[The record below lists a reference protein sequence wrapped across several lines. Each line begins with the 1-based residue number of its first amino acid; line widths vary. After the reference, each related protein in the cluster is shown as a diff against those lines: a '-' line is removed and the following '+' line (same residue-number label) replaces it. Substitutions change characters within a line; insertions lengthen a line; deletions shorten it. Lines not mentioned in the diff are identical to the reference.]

1 MNNISAI
8 WSGLDMR
15 KRVMAI
21 GAALAVFAAVLMLSR
36 GGGPQL
42 ELLYSGMDAASAGEV
57 VAALDAEN
65 VPYEVRGGSI
75 YVDST
80 QRDRL
85 RMTLASQGLPSI
97 GSKGYELLDGLSG
110 FGTTSKMFDAAYW
123 RAKEGELARTI
134 VSSPGVRSARV
145 HISTTNGNPFERN
158 AKISAAVTISSA
170 GGTPS
175 ADQVKALRFLV
186 AAAVSGLDPSD
197 VAVIDDVAGL
207 LASGEDDT
215 LTRATDA
222 RSAELKAR
230 AERLLSAHVGRG
242 NAVVEVSLEAVTAR
256 ETVVERLF
264 DPESRVAISA
274 ETENR
279 KESQKGTAGGAVTVA
294 SNLPDGE
301 ASGSENGTSSQSSEA
316 RERTNFE
323 VSETQR
329 EVQRAPGDIKRLT
342 VAVLLNHVATANEDG
357 STSLA
362 PRSPEEIEKL
372 TALVS
377 SAVGL
382 DTARGDIITI
392 DSLPFQPLATEG
404 SVATD
409 SGPRGAPLDMMQLIK
424 WGLSAIV
431 AIVVSIFV
439 LRPILTSGGGA
450 PQLDDS
456 TASAAAPPA
465 GALPDLSALT
475 EPPSEPPG
483 ALAALPEPEP
493 MPAQGFPPMA
503 EPLSFD
509 GFQSAFDSPGS
520 DDNAVTRLRSL
531 IEERQDEA
539 LQILQSWVE
548 ETSDTPRGS

>member
-21 GAALAVFAAVLMLSR
+21 GATLAVFAAVLMLSR

-57 VAALDAEN
+57 VAALDAES

-85 RMTLASQGLPSI
+85 RMTLASKGLPSI

-134 VSSPGVRSARV
+134 VSSPSIRSARV
-145 HISTTNGNPFERN
+145 HISTTNGSPFERN
-158 AKISAAVTISSA
+158 AKTSAAVTISSA

-175 ADQVKALRFLV
+175 TDQVKALRFLV
-186 AAAVSGLDPSD
+186 AAAVSGLNPSD
-197 VAVIDDVAGL
+197 VAIIDDVAGL
-207 LASGEDDT
+207 LASGDDDT
-215 LTRATDA
+215 LTQATDA

-230 AERLLSAHVGRG
+230 AERLLNAHVGRG

-264 DPESRVAISA
+264 DPESRIAISA

-279 KESQKGTAGGAVTVA
+279 KESQQGTAGGAVTVA

-301 ASGSENGTSSQSSEA
+301 ANGAESGSSSQSTET

-329 EVQRAPGDIKRLT
+329 EVQRSPGDIKRLT
-342 VAVLLNHVATANEDG
+342 VAVLLNHVESTAADG
-357 STSLA
+357 STTLA
-362 PRSPEEIEKL
+362 PRTPEEIEKL

-382 DTARGDIITI
+382 DLARGDVITI

-404 SVATD
+404 SVAND
-409 SGPRGAPLDMMQLIK
+409 SGPSGAPLDMMQLIK
-424 WGLSAIV
+424 WALSAIV

-450 PQLDDS
+450 PRLDDS
-456 TASAAAPPA
+456 TATAPSAAPS
-465 GALPDLSALT
+465 ALPDLSSLT

-509 GFQSAFDSPGS
+509 GFQNAFDSSGS
-520 DDNAVTRLRSL
+520 DDSAVTRLRSL

-548 ETSDTPRGS
+548 ESPDTTQES